1 MCPLHPFQRGP
12 WADPLE
18 QGAEG
23 SSSCSQEPSPSQGV
37 TSHCSQLTTPVC
49 RTQPLSLS
57 SPRRTSQ
64 MYCKSR
70 YSQSGVI
77 IRELLTGITF
87 PLTRTHKEPEP
98 YFISIKNPTRGQLIQ
113 SPGVSSRNRILSAAL
128 HSSAFCHTLEILR
141 HSAPRGWVSWTRSPG
156 EEENPIPTGVP
167 WSTGPPDLNG
177 ASTGTAPS
185 QASPHVP
192 TVARQG
198 FLLRT
203 EDPHSQG
210 RPARWRHRALA
221 TSLSQNWPQAIILR
235 CPSSE
240 DTALPE
246 FGEKLRSAVGDAK
259 KTFHCKM
266 QLDELRC

>member
-37 TSHCSQLTTPVC
+37 TSYCSQLTTPVC

-77 IRELLTGITF
+77 ICELLTGITF

-128 HSSAFCHTLEILR
+128 HSSAFYLSLF
-141 HSAPRGWVSWTRSPG
+141 AAQF
-156 EEENPIPTGVP
+156 
-167 WSTGPPDLNG
+167 DLVL
-177 ASTGTAPS
+177 AS
-185 QASPHVP
+185 
-192 TVARQG
+192 
-198 FLLRT
+198 
-203 EDPHSQG
+203 
-210 RPARWRHRALA
+210 
-221 TSLSQNWPQAIILR
+221 SLS
-235 CPSSE
+235 PSTYLFRPFFTSPLP
-240 DTALPE
+240 TA
-246 FGEKLRSAVGDAK
+246 
-259 KTFHCKM
+259 
-266 QLDELRC
+266 